1 MNDMTST
8 RSNEEKKQVSF
19 TASPDRVQNVPT
31 IDDYTDKEH
40 EATWQTEEDDTNCQS
55 EIIRTARIARD
66 NQGAISQRLEQSEQ
80 VTSRGIEAIC
90 AGPAELQHLR
100 IAKQSAIDAVL
111 DEQERQDA
119 LGASDAD
126 AIAEAIRRAPEEH
139 SRGSSAQALARA
151 AEDAAFAHREA
162 RTTNE

>member
-19 TASPDRVQNVPT
+19 TASPARVQNVPT
-31 IDDYTDKEH
+31 VDDYTDKEH

-55 EIIRTARIARD
+55 EIIRTVRIARG
-66 NQGAISQRLEQSEQ
+66 NNGSISQCLEQSEQ

-126 AIAEAIRRAPEEH
+126 AIAEAIRRVPH
-139 SRGSSAQALARA
+139 SRLSSVQALARA
-151 AEDAAFAHREA
+151 AEDAAFALREA
-162 RTTNE
+162 RITDE